1 MIVLSSKYFWFCQLQ
16 ECNLYYDIQK
26 KEKCKT
32 NIVFKTKKYSKLYKI
47 WNTNDAKIHKT
58 SRPPESSVKFQR
70 EELGVNTRELEN
82 IAWWDLDWTTIR
94 HKIIWK
100 WSFYQLLSMIW
111 EKKLWNYILQDT
123 NAVPHWDNV
132 NLGH

>member
-26 KEKCKT
+26 KGKMQNKRS
-32 NIVFKTKKYSKLYKI
+32 FTKKYSKLYKI